1 MKLKSSSFKV
11 GILTLVALIILIF
24 TILWVKGRAFSS
36 ADRIEVHFKDVNGM
50 RAGSGVQMMGL
61 RVGQVEEITPVIN
74 GENSYVKL
82 KFVITEPNITIP
94 KASTLSIQQ
103 SGLIGEQFLEIMPP
117 RTRTLYLPVFNN
129 NSNLIFKN
137 DPVQIKLD
145 NKFYDVGYI
154 KDTKVVVTKAIPLE
168 MQEKI
173 QTLYAYKIDY
183 VVDLPGLILPEFMKG
198 EFITD
203 KGTKKMRIA
212 PLDNVALSYPA
223 QTSPY
228 TIIEPMRISDFMD
241 LQYKAAES
249 LTETNMKVN
258 ELLSDKVI
266 SDLKQSVVNI
276 NALTAQATTTI
287 EKAEKLIESSSND
300 LEEMMKMLDKFSND
314 FNKITNLAEDVVGD
328 PKFKPT
334 MFDAAEALTKFTN
347 NVNKVMDNTDAK
359 QLGSDLSAIISNVNE
374 ISNSVNMMTKDQ
386 KLKDHLLGTVDSV
399 NKAMINL
406 SSALEVINSMDD
418 CEKKDVSRTLTD
430 IAATAKN
437 LRKFTEKL
445 NKRFL
450 LFRLMF

>member
-11 GILTLVALIILIF
+11 GILTLVAITILIF
-24 TILWVKGRAFSS
+24 TVLWVKGRAFSS

-61 RVGQVEEITPVIN
+61 RVGQVEEITPVID
-74 GENSYVKL
+74 GEKSYVKL

-117 RTRTLYLPVFNN
+117 RTRIIYLPVLNK
-129 NSNLIFKN
+129 NLMFKD

-154 KDTKVVVTKAIPLE
+154 KETRVVVTKAIPVE

-173 QTLYAYKIDY
+173 NTTYAYKIDY
-183 VVDLPGLILPEFMKG
+183 IVNLPGLILPAFMKG
-198 EFITD
+198 EMVTD
-203 KGTKKMRIA
+203 NGVKKMRIA
-212 PLDNVALSYPA
+212 PLDDVALSYPK

-249 LTETNMKVN
+249 LTETNLKVN
-258 ELLSDKVI
+258 ELLSDNVI
-266 SDLKQSVVNI
+266 ADLKQSVVNI
-276 NALTAQATTTI
+276 NELTAQATSTI
-287 EKAEKLIESSSND
+287 EKAEKLIENSSND
-300 LEEMMKMLDKFSND
+300 LDEMIKMLDKFSTD
-314 FNKITNLAEDVVGD
+314 FGKITKLAEDVVGD

-334 MFDAAEALTKFTN
+334 MFEATEAITKLTN
-347 NVNKVMDNTDAK
+347 NINNVLGYADAK
-359 QLGSDLSAIISNVNE
+359 QLSEDLTAILSNINE
-374 ISNSVNMMTKDQ
+374 ISGSVNMMTKDE
-386 KLKDHLLGTVDSV
+386 KLKDHLLGTVDNV
-399 NKAMINL
+399 NKAMVDL
-406 SSALEVINSMDD
+406 SNALEIINSLDD

-430 IAATAKN
+430 VAATAKN

>member
-11 GILTLVALIILIF
+11 GILTLIALAILIF

-74 GENSYVKL
+74 GEKSYVKL

-103 SGLIGEQFLEIMPP
+103 SGLIGEQFLEITPP
-117 RTRTLYLPVFNN
+117 KTRTIYLPVSGNKIAFA
-129 NSNLIFKN
+129 N

-145 NKFYDVGYI
+145 DKFYDVGYI
-154 KDTKVVVTKAIPLE
+154 KSTRVIVTKAIPNE
-168 MQEKI
+168 MQDKI
-173 QTLYAYKIDY
+173 NTTHAYKIDY
-183 VVDLPGLILPEFMKG
+183 VVNLPGLILPEFMKG
-198 EFITD
+198 QLVKD
-203 KGTKKMRIA
+203 NGVNKMRIA
-212 PLDNVALSYPA
+212 PLDDAAMSYPN

-228 TIIEPMRISDFMD
+228 TIIEPMRLSDFMD

-249 LTETNMKVN
+249 LTETNLKVN

-266 SDLKQSVVNI
+266 ADLKQSVVNI
-276 NALTAQATTTI
+276 NELTAQATTTM
-287 EKAEKLIESSSND
+287 EKAEKLIETSNKD
-300 LEEMMKMLDKFSND
+300 LDQMVKMADKFTND
-314 FNKITNLAEDVVGD
+314 FGKITKLAEDIAGD

-334 MFDAAEALTKFTN
+334 MFEATDALTKLTN
-347 NVNKVMDNTDAK
+347 NVSKVLDNTDAK
-359 QLGSDLSAIISNVNE
+359 QFGADLNSIVTNINE
-374 ISNSVNMMTKDQ
+374 ISTSVNMMTKDE
-386 KLKDHLLGTVDSV
+386 KLKTQVLGTVEKV
-399 NKAMINL
+399 NKAMVDISN
-406 SSALEVINSMDD
+406 ALEIVNSLDD
-418 CEKKDVSRTLTD
+418 CQKKEVSKTLTD
-430 IAATAKN
+430 VAETAKN

>member
-11 GILTLVALIILIF
+11 GILTLIALTILIF
-24 TILWVKGRAFSS
+24 TVLWVKGRAFS
-36 ADRIEVHFKDVNGM
+36 AAERIEVHFKDVNGM

-74 GENSYVKL
+74 GEKSYVKL

-117 RTRTLYLPVFNN
+117 RTRTTYLPVV
-129 NSNLIFKN
+129 SKDLILKN

-145 NKFYDVGYI
+145 NKYYDVGYI
-154 KDTKVVVTKAIPLE
+154 KDAHVVITKAIPLE
-168 MQEKI
+168 MQNKV
-173 QTLYAYKIDY
+173 QTTHAYKIDY
-183 VVDLPGLILPEFMKG
+183 VVNLPGLILPEFMKG
-198 EFITD
+198 EIITD
-203 KGTKKMRIA
+203 SGVKKMRIA
-212 PLDNVALSYPA
+212 PLDDVAMSYPP

-228 TIIEPMRISDFMD
+228 TIIEPMRMSDFMD

-258 ELLSDKVI
+258 ELLSEKVI
-266 SDLKQSVVNI
+266 ADLKQSVVNI
-276 NALTAQATTTI
+276 NELTAQATTTI
-287 EKAEKLIESSSND
+287 EKAEKLIETSNND
-300 LEEMMKMLDKFSND
+300 LDEMIKMMEKFSND
-314 FNKITNLAEDVVGD
+314 FHKITKLAEDVVGD

-334 MFDAAEALTKFTN
+334 MFEATEALTKFTN
-347 NVNKVMDNTDAK
+347 NVNNILDQADAK
-359 QLGSDLSAIISNVNE
+359 QLSSDLTSIISNVNE

-386 KLKDHLLGTVDSV
+386 KLKDHLLGTVDNV
-399 NKAMINL
+399 NKAMVDL
-406 SSALEVINSMDD
+406 SNALEVVNSLDD
-418 CEKKDVSRTLTD
+418 CQKKDVTMTLTD

>member
-11 GILTLVALIILIF
+11 GILTLVALTILIF
-24 TILWVKGRAFSS
+24 TVLWVKGRAFSS
-36 ADRIEVHFKDVNGM
+36 AERIEVHFKDVNGM

-74 GENSYVKL
+74 GEKSYVKL

-117 RTRTLYLPVFNN
+117 RTRTTYLPVINKD
-129 NSNLIFKN
+129 LIFKN

-154 KDTKVVVTKAIPLE
+154 KDTRIVITKAIPTE
-168 MQEKI
+168 MQGKVN
-173 QTLYAYKIDY
+173 TTYAYKIDY
-183 VVDLPGLILPEFMKG
+183 VVNLPGLILPEFMKG
-198 EFITD
+198 ELITD
-203 KGTKKMRIA
+203 KGVKKMRIT
-212 PLDNVALSYPA
+212 PLDNVALSYPP

-228 TIIEPMRISDFMD
+228 TIIEPMRLSDFMD

-249 LTETNMKVN
+249 LTETNLKVN

-266 SDLKQSVVNI
+266 ADLKQSVVNI
-276 NALTAQATTTI
+276 NELTAQATTTI
-287 EKAEKLIESSSND
+287 EKAEKLIETSSND
-300 LEEMMKMLDKFSND
+300 LDKMIKMLDKFSND
-314 FNKITNLAEDVVGD
+314 FNKITKLTEDVVGD

-334 MFDAAEALTKFTN
+334 MFEATEALTKFTN
-347 NVNKVMDNTDAK
+347 NVNSILEYSDAK
-359 QLGSDLSAIISNVNE
+359 QLSADLSAIISNVNE
-374 ISNSVNMMTKDQ
+374 ISSSVNMMTKDE
-386 KLKDHLLGTVDSV
+386 KLKDHLMGTVDSV
-399 NKAMINL
+399 NKAMIDL
-406 SSALEVINSMDD
+406 SNALEVVNSLND
-418 CEKKDVSRTLTD
+418 CEKKDVSKTLTD
-430 IAATAKN
+430 IAASAKN

>member
-1 MKLKSSSFKV
+1 
-11 GILTLVALIILIF
+11 
-24 TILWVKGRAFSS
+24 
-36 ADRIEVHFKDVNGM
+36 
-50 RAGSGVQMMGL
+50 MMGL

-74 GENSYVKL
+74 GEKSYVKL

-117 RTRTLYLPVFNN
+117 RTRTTYLPVV
-129 NSNLIFKN
+129 SKDLILKN

-145 NKFYDVGYI
+145 NKYYDVGYI
-154 KDTKVVVTKAIPLE
+154 KDAHVVITKAIPLE
-168 MQEKI
+168 MQNKV
-173 QTLYAYKIDY
+173 QTTHAYKIDY
-183 VVDLPGLILPEFMKG
+183 VVNLPGLILPEFMKG
-198 EFITD
+198 EIITD
-203 KGTKKMRIA
+203 SGVKKMRIA
-212 PLDNVALSYPA
+212 PLDDVAMSYPP

-228 TIIEPMRISDFMD
+228 TIIEPMRMSDFMD

-258 ELLSDKVI
+258 ELLSEKVI
-266 SDLKQSVVNI
+266 ADLKQSVVNI
-276 NALTAQATTTI
+276 NELTAQATTTI
-287 EKAEKLIESSSND
+287 EKAEKLIETSNND
-300 LEEMMKMLDKFSND
+300 LDEMIKMMEKFSSD
-314 FNKITNLAEDVVGD
+314 FHKITKLAEDVVGD

-334 MFDAAEALTKFTN
+334 MFEATEALTKFTN
-347 NVNKVMDNTDAK
+347 NVNNILDQADAK
-359 QLGSDLSAIISNVNE
+359 QLSSDLTSIISNVNE

-386 KLKDHLLGTVDSV
+386 KLKDHLLGTVDNV
-399 NKAMINL
+399 NKAMVDL
-406 SSALEVINSMDD
+406 SNALEVVNSLDD
-418 CEKKDVSRTLTD
+418 CQKKDVTMTLTD

>member
-11 GILTLVALIILIF
+11 GILTLVAITILIF
-24 TILWVKGRAFSS
+24 TVLWVKGRAFSS

-61 RVGQVEEITPVIN
+61 RVGQVEEITPVID
-74 GENSYVKL
+74 GEKSYVKL

-117 RTRTLYLPVFNN
+117 RTRTIYLPVLNK
-129 NSNLIFKN
+129 NLMFKD

-154 KDTKVVVTKAIPLE
+154 KETRVVVTKAIPVE

-173 QTLYAYKIDY
+173 NTTYAYKIDY
-183 VVDLPGLILPEFMKG
+183 IVNLPGLILPAFMKG
-198 EFITD
+198 EMVTD
-203 KGTKKMRIA
+203 NGVKKMRIA
-212 PLDNVALSYPA
+212 PLDDVALSYPK

-249 LTETNMKVN
+249 LTETNLKVN
-258 ELLSDKVI
+258 ELLSDNVI
-266 SDLKQSVVNI
+266 ADLKQSVVNI
-276 NALTAQATTTI
+276 NELTAQATSTI
-287 EKAEKLIESSSND
+287 EKAEKLIENSSND
-300 LEEMMKMLDKFSND
+300 LDEMIKMLDKFSTD
-314 FNKITNLAEDVVGD
+314 FGKITKLAEDVVGD

-334 MFDAAEALTKFTN
+334 MFEATEAITKLTN
-347 NVNKVMDNTDAK
+347 NINNVLGYADAK
-359 QLGSDLSAIISNVNE
+359 QLSEDLTAILSNINE
-374 ISNSVNMMTKDQ
+374 ISGSVNMMTKDE
-386 KLKDHLLGTVDSV
+386 KLKDHLLGTVDNV
-399 NKAMINL
+399 NKAMVDL
-406 SSALEVINSMDD
+406 SNALEIINSLDD
-418 CEKKDVSRTLTD
+418 CEKKDVSKTLTD
-430 IAATAKN
+430 VAATAKN

>member
-11 GILTLVALIILIF
+11 GILTLVAITILIF
-24 TILWVKGRAFSS
+24 TVLWVKGRAFSS

-61 RVGQVEEITPVIN
+61 RVGQVEEITPVID
-74 GENSYVKL
+74 GEKSYVKL

-117 RTRTLYLPVFNN
+117 RTRTIYLPVLNK
-129 NSNLIFKN
+129 NLMFKD

-154 KDTKVVVTKAIPLE
+154 KETRVVVTKAIPVE

-173 QTLYAYKIDY
+173 NTTYAYKIDY
-183 VVDLPGLILPEFMKG
+183 IVNLPGLILPAFMKG
-198 EFITD
+198 EMVTD
-203 KGTKKMRIA
+203 NGVKKMRIA
-212 PLDNVALSYPA
+212 PLDDVALSYPK

-249 LTETNMKVN
+249 LTETNLKVN
-258 ELLSDKVI
+258 ELLSDNVI
-266 SDLKQSVVNI
+266 ADLKQSVVNI
-276 NALTAQATTTI
+276 NELTAQATSTI
-287 EKAEKLIESSSND
+287 EKAEKLIENSSND
-300 LEEMMKMLDKFSND
+300 LDEMIKMLDKFSTD
-314 FNKITNLAEDVVGD
+314 FGKITKLAEDVVGD

-334 MFDAAEALTKFTN
+334 MFEATEAITKLTN
-347 NVNKVMDNTDAK
+347 NINNVLGYADAK
-359 QLGSDLSAIISNVNE
+359 QLSEDLTAILSNINE
-374 ISNSVNMMTKDQ
+374 ISGSVNMMTKDE
-386 KLKDHLLGTVDSV
+386 KLKDHLLGTVDNV
-399 NKAMINL
+399 NKAMVDL
-406 SSALEVINSMDD
+406 SNALEIINSLDD

-430 IAATAKN
+430 VAATAKN